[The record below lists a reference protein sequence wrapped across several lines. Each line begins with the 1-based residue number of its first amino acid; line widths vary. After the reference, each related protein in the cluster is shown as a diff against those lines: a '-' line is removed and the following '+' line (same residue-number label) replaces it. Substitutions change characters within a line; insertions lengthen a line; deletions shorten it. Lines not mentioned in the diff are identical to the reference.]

1 MDVIERINRWL
12 ENEQADDADQ
22 TLRDARDEIVALR
35 AMLTRESES
44 ASEVVRLMTDSASRY
59 GFLLGGLEMVVAGHT
74 TAASVLET
82 AKQKYGAL

>member
-22 TLRDARDEIVALR
+22 TLRDARNEIVALR
-35 AMLTRESES
+35 AMLTRESEF
-44 ASEVVRLMTDSASRY
+44 ASEAVRLMTDNASRY

-74 TAASVLET
+74 TSASVLET